1 MLCHADVMMNDGTR
15 KEPGL
20 PPSGFTQ
27 RATINSELG
36 EIYMLSVSKY
46 HLLTRCEIID
56 TNGRYFQL
64 LKGCF
69 ETSLNALHKGPF

>member
-1 MLCHADVMMNDGTR
+1 MNDFFYYDIDSDTVVVLCHADVMMNDGTR

-36 EIYMLSVSKY
+36 EIYMLSVSEKP
-46 HLLTRCEIID
+46 
-56 TNGRYFQL
+56 N
-64 LKGCF
+64 
-69 ETSLNALHKGPF
+69 TSCL